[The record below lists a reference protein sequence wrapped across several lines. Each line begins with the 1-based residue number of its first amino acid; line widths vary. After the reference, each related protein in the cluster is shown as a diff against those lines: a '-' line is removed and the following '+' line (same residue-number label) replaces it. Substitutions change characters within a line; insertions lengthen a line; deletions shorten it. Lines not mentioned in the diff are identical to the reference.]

1 MGFGHA
7 LMIPASILI
16 TKQCVVIE
24 HVCCTQFPN
33 TLRVTG
39 GFILILVNK
48 YKFRITDKTS
58 DQNAIYALLEG
69 HHERINTTTQR
80 AI

>member
-1 MGFGHA
+1 
-7 LMIPASILI
+7 MIPASIHV
-16 TKQCVVIE
+16 TKQFVVIE
-24 HVCCTQFPN
+24 HVSRSQFLN
-33 TLRVTG
+33 TLSITG

-58 DQNAIYALLEG
+58 DQNAIYALFER
-69 HHERINTTTQR
+69 HHEGINTTTRR